1 MAATGYIQ
9 VHAFTSKA
17 QLPLK
22 DVTVLITD
30 ADGKAIAMRQTDRSG
45 KIQPVPILTPD
56 LSASQTPQEGMI
68 PFTSVNIYARL
79 ANSFSC
85 AADTQGIGWVPV
97 YGVELLPLTTELSQS
112 GYGCVKPHHGVPGPR
127 ANDSVR
133 G

>member
-30 ADGKAIAMRQTDRSG
+30 ADGKAVAMRQTDRSG

-79 ANSFSC
+79 ENFEQIEAEGVQIF
-85 AADTQGIGWVPV
+85 ADTVTNQDLEMI
-97 YGVELLPLTTELSQS
+97 PLAEFPEFWTETEIFQTPPQNL
-112 GYGCVKPHHGVPGPR
+112 
-127 ANDSVR
+127 
-133 G
+133 

>member
-30 ADGKAIAMRQTDRSG
+30 ADGKAVAMRQTDRSG
-45 KIQPVPILTPD
+45 KIQPVPIFTPD

-79 ANSFSC
+79 ENFEQIEAEGVQIF
-85 AADTQGIGWVPV
+85 ADTVTNQDLEMI
-97 YGVELLPLTTELSQS
+97 PLAEFPEFWTETEIFQTPPQNL
-112 GYGCVKPHHGVPGPR
+112 
-127 ANDSVR
+127 
-133 G
+133 

>member
-30 ADGKAIAMRQTDRSG
+30 LNGKAIAIRQTDRSG

-56 LSASQTPQEGMI
+56 FSASQTPETGI
-68 PFTSVNIYARL
+68 VPFTAVNIYARL
-79 ANSFSC
+79 ENFEQIEAEGIQIF
-85 AADTQGIGWVPV
+85 ADTVTNQDLEMI
-97 YGVELLPLTTELSQS
+97 PLAEFPEFWTETEIFQTPPQNL
-112 GYGCVKPHHGVPGPR
+112 
-127 ANDSVR
+127 
-133 G
+133 

>member
-79 ANSFSC
+79 ENFEQIEAEGVQIF
-85 AADTQGIGWVPV
+85 ADTVTNQDLEMI
-97 YGVELLPLTTELSQS
+97 PLAEFPEFWTETEIFQTPPQNL
-112 GYGCVKPHHGVPGPR
+112 
-127 ANDSVR
+127 
-133 G
+133 